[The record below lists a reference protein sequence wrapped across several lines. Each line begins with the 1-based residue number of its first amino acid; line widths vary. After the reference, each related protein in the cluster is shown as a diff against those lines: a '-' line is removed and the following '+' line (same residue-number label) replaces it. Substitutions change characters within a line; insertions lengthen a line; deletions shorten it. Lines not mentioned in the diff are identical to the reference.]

1 MMKQKIFD
9 QLTPI
14 FQEVLDEPSLVL
26 TETLSAA
33 AVDGWDSLKHI
44 TLIVEIEALTGLVL
58 SADELINIQ
67 NVGDF
72 VNLLY
77 NRGYRG

>member
-1 MMKQKIFD
+1 MKQKIFD